1 VDQIKDRISG
11 LKDKVDV
18 LEKSDKENRKKKKK
32 QHTEEIGMEHAR
44 SLGHY

>member
-32 QHTEEIGMEHAR
+32 NNTPKR
-44 SLGHY
+44 